1 MVLDKRLDLEFC
13 IDSMRITDLD
23 EQETEEA
30 SVSNI
35 YDKLKRKTSNVA
47 QVQDDMPV
55 MDNAI
60 NNSDRLRSILKK
72 AD

>member
-1 MVLDKRLDLEFC
+1 LEFC